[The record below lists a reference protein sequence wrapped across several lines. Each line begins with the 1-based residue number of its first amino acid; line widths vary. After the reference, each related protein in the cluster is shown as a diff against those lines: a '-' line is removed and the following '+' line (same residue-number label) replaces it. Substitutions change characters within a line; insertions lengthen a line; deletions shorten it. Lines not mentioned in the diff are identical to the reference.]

1 MKIILLF
8 LTLATAASF
17 SRTILLRPSIA
28 DRVILRASKTPKTTK
43 TARKQAKSMSKPS
56 EISQI
61 RQMTNWNSHPWQRV
75 SNVNPFL
82 F

>member
-1 MKIILLF
+1 MKIIILF

-28 DRVILRASKTPKTTK
+28 DRVILRASKTSKNTK
-43 TARKQAKSMSKPS
+43 ITRKQVKSTPKPS
-56 EISQI
+56 ENLNI
-61 RQMTNWNSHPWQRV
+61 RQLTNWNSHPWQRV
-75 SNVNPFL
+75 SNVNLFL

>member
-43 TARKQAKSMSKPS
+43 TTRKQAKSTPKPS
-56 EISQI
+56 EILQI